1 MKHTRITY
9 TDQGI
14 EKTTDNVWVEW
25 PDGFCGLVVN
35 EWGGIGAVITME
47 DNDSGWHSAYEC
59 AVDEIAHDFDCDD
72 DEDMFMAL
80 EDGIATHRG
89 NGVPS
94 NPRRKLAI
102 ADTQYLTVIRNVSE
116 SKQ

>member
-25 PDGFCGLVVN
+25 PDGFCWLVVN
-35 EWGGIGAVITME
+35 EWGVIGAVITME

-102 ADTQYLTVIRNVSE
+102 SDTQYLTVIRNVSE